1 MLNQRDNEYVTQ
13 VGRGTPVG
21 ELFRRFWLPALV
33 PSEVPRPDSDPIRLR
48 LLGEDL
54 VAFRDTNG
62 TVGIIQNNCPHR
74 GASLF
79 FGRNEAAGIR
89 CVYHGWKFDVS
100 GQCIDMPNEPAESDF
115 KTKVKATAYPT
126 REWGGVIW
134 VFMGPPELAGDLPQ
148 FEWARVLDDQ
158 RCVGKYVVEANY
170 LQVLEGSLDSS
181 HLGFLHT
188 WLNTAPPAGAQP
200 RGARMAAPMD
210 KTPRFFTLNT
220 DFGLTIAARRNVHDD
235 ENAYYWRLTQMLLPC
250 WAMIPATPG
259 GNISIVGA
267 VPIDDTH
274 TYSWKI
280 IWSVGAP
287 FTPEQIA
294 GAWPGSDWSGSR
306 SAAGPGAVR
315 PIGISYP
322 LLQPGT
328 LLPAA
333 NARNDYLVDRA
344 AQRTRTFS
352 GIPGVSEQDLAVQ
365 ESMGAV
371 CDRSKEH
378 LGSSDLGII
387 ATRRRIMQT
396 AESLA
401 TNDEEP
407 FAAQHAEVF
416 HVRSVAQ
423 TLRRD
428 QDYETAPEIAAASVA
443 HI

>member
-1 MLNQRDNEYVTQ
+1 MLSREDNQYVTQ
-13 VGRGTPVG
+13 VGPGTAVG
-21 ELFRRFWLPALV
+21 NVFRRFWLPALV
-33 PSEVPRPDSDPIRLR
+33 PSELPRPDSDPVRIR

-54 VAFRDTNG
+54 IAFRDTNG
-62 TVGIIQNNCPHR
+62 QVGLIQNNCPHR

-79 FGRNEAAGIR
+79 FGRNEEAGIR
-89 CVYHGWKFDVS
+89 CVYHGWKFATDGTCV
-100 GQCIDMPNEPAESDF
+100 DMPNEPAESDF
-115 KTKVKATAYPT
+115 KHKVKAVAYPT

-134 VFMGPPELAGDLPQ
+134 VFMGPPELASEIPQ
-148 FEWARVLDDQ
+148 FEWARVPDNQ

-188 WLNTAPPAGAQP
+188 WLNN
-200 RGARMAAPMD
+200 RGSTPPMD

-220 DFGLTIAARRNVHDD
+220 DFGVTIAARRNVQND
-235 ENAYYWRLTQMLLPC
+235 ESAYYWRLTQMLLPC
-250 WAMIPATPG
+250 WSMIPATPG

-274 TYSWKI
+274 SYSWKI
-280 IWSVGAP
+280 IWSVKDP

-294 GAWPGSDWSGSR
+294 GAWNGSDWSGSR
-306 SAAGPGAVR
+306 SGAGPSAVR

-333 NARNDYLVDRA
+333 NARNDYLVDREV
-344 AQRTRTFS
+344 QRTRTFT

-365 ESMGAV
+365 ESMGPI
-371 CDRSKEH
+371 CNRSREH
-378 LGSSDLGII
+378 LGTSDLGII
-387 ATRRRIMQT
+387 ATRRRIIQT
-396 AESLA
+396 AQAL
-401 TNDEEP
+401 EEGEAP
-407 FAAQHAEVF
+407 FAAEHPDIF

-423 TLRRD
+423 TLPRE
-428 QDYETAPEIAAASVA
+428 QNYEDAPEIAAASVA
-443 HI
+443 QI

>member
-1 MLNQRDNEYVTQ
+1 MLSAADNATITQ
-13 VGRGTPVG
+13 VGPGTACG

-33 PSEVPRPDSDPIRLR
+33 PSEVPHPDSDPIRLR

-54 VAFRDTNG
+54 IAFRDTNG
-62 TVGIIQNNCPHR
+62 RVGIIQNNCPHR

-79 FGRNEAAGIR
+79 FGRNEEAGIR

-100 GQCIDMPNEPAESDF
+100 GQCVDMPNEPAESDF
-115 KTKVKATAYPT
+115 KSKVRTTAYPT

-134 VFMGPPELAGDLPQ
+134 VFMGPAELASELPQ
-148 FEWARVLDDQ
+148 FEWARVPDDQ

-181 HLGFLHT
+181 HLGFLHR
-188 WLNTAPPAGAQP
+188 WLNAPPQ
-200 RGARMAAPMD
+200 D

-220 DFGLTIAARRNVHDD
+220 DFGVTIAARRNVADD
-235 ENAYYWRLTQMLLPC
+235 DDAYYWRLTQMLLPC
-250 WAMIPATPG
+250 WAMIPAAPG

-280 IWSVGAP
+280 IWSVKDP
-287 FTPEQIA
+287 FTAEQIA
-294 GAWPGSDWSGSR
+294 GAWTGSDWSGSR
-306 SAAGPGAVR
+306 SGDGPPAVR

-322 LLQPGT
+322 MLQSVT

-333 NARNDYLVDRA
+333 NARNDYRIDRPV
-344 AQRTRTFS
+344 QRTRTFS

-365 ESMGAV
+365 ESMGAI
-371 CDRSKEH
+371 CDRPKEH

-387 ATRRRIMQT
+387 ATRRRILQA
-396 AESLA
+396 AEALQKG
-401 TNDEEP
+401 EEIG
-407 FAAQHAEVF
+407 
-416 HVRSVAQ
+416 R
-423 TLRRD
+423 
-428 QDYETAPEIAAASVA
+428 A
-443 HI
+443 H